1 MNIFIIIFQNLLS
14 NLAVERSQIEDLEQ
28 RQNTIF
34 TFCDKNTETGH
45 RKELIAISQ
54 RVNEIQ
60 ASLEVWNS
68 YLENTEKLTNSFNTE
83 SAEINDVLQDVQA
96 KFESLTQ
103 EFNSGTTLDIVPSDK
118 LNMESNKIQELN
130 NRLKQLDTQLSSTTD
145 LRDKLKDSLDPI
157 EIRSFGQKLRF
168 LKYHQK
174 DLQYQLFLYSC
185 QIDNLLYKPQEFN
198 HR

>member
-1 MNIFIIIFQNLLS
+1 MNDLTLKS
-14 NLAVERSQIEDLEQ
+14 SQIEDLEQ

-34 TFCDKNTETGH
+34 TFCDKTTETGH

-54 RVNEIQ
+54 RINEIR
-60 ASLEVWNS
+60 ASLEVWNG
-68 YLENTEKLTNSFNTE
+68 YLENIGNLTGSFDVQ
-83 SAEINDVLQDVQA
+83 SAEIDKSLHDVKAELELLVH
-96 KFESLTQ
+96 
-103 EFNSGTTLDIVPSDK
+103 EFNSKHEDIVPSDK
-118 LNMESNKIQELN
+118 LNAESFKIQELN
-130 NRLKQLDTQLSSTTD
+130 DRLKQLDILLTSVTD
-145 LRDKLKDSLDPI
+145 VRDKLKDSLDPI

-185 QIDNLLYKPQEFN
+185 QIDNLLYKPQEFT